1 MDSDSL
7 YHDEKVLEIFA
18 ELVSA
23 KPTKRRLDALERQ
36 EKAAVATAA
45 KREAAAAARRQRL
58 LH

>member
-23 KPTKRRLDALERQ
+23 NPSPDCVTG
-36 EKAAVATAA
+36 
-45 KREAAAAARRQRL
+45 
-58 LH
+58 